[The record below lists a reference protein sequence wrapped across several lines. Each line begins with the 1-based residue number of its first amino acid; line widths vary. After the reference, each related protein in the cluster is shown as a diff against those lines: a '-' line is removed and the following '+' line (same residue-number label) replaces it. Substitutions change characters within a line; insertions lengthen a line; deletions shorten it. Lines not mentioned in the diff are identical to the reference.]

1 MPSFRL
7 NLDRPPDPLIAS
19 DEIDFYWTD
28 DESSSFVS
36 TYGPELSELGGVQT
50 ANIDFLRL
58 AVTVYGADRST
69 SRDFGQSNWNSRNI
83 AIDVPLINP
92 DPWRCVREE
101 LERLIGFLTGDTWT
115 IEFTNSH
122 LPSDTQGGFDSEIS
136 RVVLLSGGADSAIG
150 ALFSKQMIADGY
162 HTLVSHVGATSI
174 SPIQRRVAANIQ
186 SMVPNGTQH
195 HLQVNFRRKSNQ
207 FGGAPFA
214 NEPSSRSRSLMFI
227 AWGLAVASRARVPL
241 WIPENGFA
249 SLNPPLS
256 PDRRGSLS
264 TRTTHPVFIQGL
276 TDVLSNV
283 GAHNPIENPFVNLT
297 KGEMFEKVAR
307 TFGIEKASC
316 FLSQTHSCAQT
327 GQRRHGYS
335 VVQPCG
341 VCYGCVLR
349 KASFNSAGIP
359 DQTQYIDADSNEAV
373 ARWLQRVSVE
383 TAMHDF
389 IQRGIRMRD
398 VAAMS
403 LPPGYSAR
411 EAFDMCQRGWNE
423 LKDFDW

>member
-7 NLDRPPDPLIAS
+7 NLDRPPEPSVAGDG
-19 DEIDFYWTD
+19 IDFYWTD

-36 TYGPELSELGGVQT
+36 TYGPDINELGGVQT
-50 ANIDFLRL
+50 ANIDFVRL
-58 AVTVYGADRST
+58 AVAVYGADRST
-69 SRDFGQSNWNSRNI
+69 PRSFGRSNWNSRNI
-83 AIDVPLINP
+83 AVAVPLINP
-92 DPWRCVREE
+92 SPWLCAREE

-115 IEFTNSH
+115 IEFTNSR
-122 LPSDTQGGFDSEIS
+122 LVGVTQADFDSEAS
-136 RVVLLSGGADSAIG
+136 RVVLLSGGADSAVG
-150 ALFSKQMIADGY
+150 GLTSKREIDQGE

-186 SMVPNGTQH
+186 RMAPNGTQQ
-195 HLQVNFRRKSNQ
+195 HLQVNFRRKGNQ
-207 FGGAPFA
+207 FSGAPYA

-227 AWGLAVASRARVPL
+227 AWGLAVASRASIPL

-264 TRTTHPVFIQGL
+264 TRTTHPAFIQGL
-276 TDVLSNV
+276 TAVLSKV
-283 GAHNPIENPFVNLT
+283 GVHSAIENPFANLT
-297 KGEMFEKVAR
+297 KGEMFENVAR
-307 TFGIEKASC
+307 SFGNEKASC

-327 GQRRHGYS
+327 GQRAHRYS

-349 KASFNSAGIP
+349 KASFNAAGIR
-359 DQTQYIDADSNEAV
+359 DRTQYIDAGSNEVV
-373 ARWLQRVSVE
+373 ARWLKRVSVE
-383 TAMHDF
+383 TAMKDF
-389 IQRGIRMRD
+389 IQRGIRTRD

-403 LPPGYSAR
+403 LPAGYSAR
-411 EAFDMCQRGWNE
+411 EAYDICQRGWNE
-423 LKDFDW
+423 LRNFYR